1 MGEIMKK
8 ASVYLL
14 LICLLSSC
22 SLKYNYE
29 VNPYDVMG
37 VIDENSEYIPA
48 LNSFVKLQMY
58 NENELKEVRSSF
70 SSAIQKVHIISDSY
84 HSYFGNNNVKTIN
97 ENYGKEAINVDPL
110 LIDLV
115 NKGIE
120 LTKLTKGIFNI
131 TMGQTISLWSNAFNN
146 IDNSLTADDPNH
158 EEIGK
163 SLTSIINYEEIDN
176 YIKIDQENSTI
187 KIENKEDALMPV
199 LLNFGGIS
207 KGFALDQVNDLFL
220 NNQPGIISAGS
231 SSISLKG
238 TFPLSNRKYYLINI
252 REPSFYKSS
261 QQEVFLQLALEKY
274 TNISNSGDYEK
285 FFFTK
290 DTNTL
295 RSHIINASTGFSD
308 NYHRTA
314 IVFSDTYSYVLD
326 VLSTTLMNL
335 ETIDEIKEMVK
346 RFEDFY
352 KTSIAYCI
360 IDDFENGFK
369 LSVNE
374 KFNECIVENKISS
387 IIKDIQVIKN

>member
-120 LTKLTKGIFNI
+120 L
-131 TMGQTISLWSNAFNN
+131 SL
-146 IDNSLTADDPNH
+146 I
-158 EEIGK
+158 
-163 SLTSIINYEEIDN
+163 
-176 YIKIDQENSTI
+176 
-187 KIENKEDALMPV
+187 
-199 LLNFGGIS
+199 
-207 KGFALDQVNDLFL
+207 
-220 NNQPGIISAGS
+220 
-231 SSISLKG
+231 
-238 TFPLSNRKYYLINI
+238 
-252 REPSFYKSS
+252 
-261 QQEVFLQLALEKY
+261 
-274 TNISNSGDYEK
+274 
-285 FFFTK
+285 
-290 DTNTL
+290 
-295 RSHIINASTGFSD
+295 HI
-308 NYHRTA
+308 
-314 IVFSDTYSYVLD
+314 
-326 VLSTTLMNL
+326 
-335 ETIDEIKEMVK
+335 
-346 RFEDFY
+346 
-352 KTSIAYCI
+352 
-360 IDDFENGFK
+360 
-369 LSVNE
+369 
-374 KFNECIVENKISS
+374 
-387 IIKDIQVIKN
+387 

>member
-1 MGEIMKK
+1 MKK

-37 VIDENSEYIPA
+37 VIDDNGEYIPA

-70 SSAIQKVHIISDSY
+70 SSTIQKVHIISDSY

-131 TMGQTISLWSNAFNN
+131 TMGQTISLWSDAFNN

-238 TFPLSNRKYYLINI
+238 TFPLSNRKY
-252 REPSFYKSS
+252 
-261 QQEVFLQLALEKY
+261 
-274 TNISNSGDYEK
+274 
-285 FFFTK
+285 
-290 DTNTL
+290 
-295 RSHIINASTGFSD
+295 
-308 NYHRTA
+308 
-314 IVFSDTYSYVLD
+314 
-326 VLSTTLMNL
+326 
-335 ETIDEIKEMVK
+335 
-346 RFEDFY
+346 
-352 KTSIAYCI
+352 
-360 IDDFENGFK
+360 
-369 LSVNE
+369 
-374 KFNECIVENKISS
+374 
-387 IIKDIQVIKN
+387 